1 MKKLITFYILCAL
14 FISCKTSS
22 KKEKETFS
30 KTEKTTIKYAK
41 GFKIFEEEGKKVLF
55 IKSPYP
61 KAKEGVSYSF
71 SKNKEKYPNTITIPL
86 QTVVVTSTTHI
97 PMLEYLN
104 VEDRLVGFSDT
115 HYISSKKTR
124 ALINKNKIKEI
135 GNDRNINTEILLD
148 LQPDAFIGFT
158 VDSNTKIHDNIRKAG
173 IPVIINNA
181 WLEETPLGRA
191 EWIKFFGLLFDKEAK
206 ADSIFKD
213 IEKRYLK
220 IKSIAKGAKNTPSVI
235 YGGLFKEVW
244 YTPAGNSFKAAFFR
258 DANMN
263 YLWKDTEGTGSLPL
277 NIESVF
283 TKGKDA
289 DIWLSPS
296 SYTSLLGLKKGNAI
310 YPNFKAFKTKNVY
323 SFAAKKGETGGTI
336 FYELS
341 PLRPDLVLKDLIK
354 IAHPELLPND
364 AFTFYE
370 KLK

>member
-1 MKKLITFYILCAL
+1 MKKLITLFVLCTL
-14 FISCKTSS
+14 LISCKKNIA
-22 KKEKETFS
+22 KKEHSFSEKEQI
-30 KTEKTTIKYAK
+30 TIKYAK
-41 GFKIFEEEGKKVLF
+41 GFSIFKEGDKKVLF

-61 KAKEGVSYSF
+61 KAKEGVSYYF
-71 SKNKEKYPNTITIPL
+71 SKDTKKYPNSITIPL
-86 QTVVVTSTTHI
+86 QTIVLTSTTHI
-97 PMLEYLN
+97 PMLEYLG

-124 ALINKNKIKEI
+124 ALIKKNKVKEI

-148 LQPDAFIGFT
+148 LQPDAFVGFT
-158 VDSNTKIHDNIRKAG
+158 VDSNTKTHDNIRKAG

-220 IKSIAKGAKNTPSVI
+220 IKNIAKNAKHTPSVI
-235 YGGLFKEVW
+235 YGGLFKEIW
-244 YTPAGNSFKAAFFR
+244 YSPAGNSFKAAFFR

-263 YLWKDTEGTGSLPL
+263 YLWKDTKGTGSLPL

-296 SYTSLLGLKKGNAI
+296 SYTNLLSLKKANAI